1 MGRKEKIMS
10 ICPCGYWWA
19 DLDEDGRPITS
30 EYCHYKGPDEWAP
43 CAQTIDEYI
52 HEIDIEARE
61 AEEEYERWLEEQA
74 RLVEDEEHWTH
85 EFGQPYDY
93 QEF

>member
-1 MGRKEKIMS
+1 MS

-30 EYCHYKGPDEWAP
+30 EYCHYDGPEGWAP
-43 CAQTIDEYI
+43 CEYEEYYPDEAYA
-52 HEIDIEARE
+52 EARE
-61 AEEEYERWLEEQA
+61 AEEEYERWLEEQT
-74 RLVEDEEHWTH
+74 RLFEDEEHWTH

>member
-1 MGRKEKIMS
+1 MS

-30 EYCHYKGPDEWAP
+30 EYCHYDGPEGWALCEYEEYYPDEAY
-43 CAQTIDEYI
+43 A
-52 HEIDIEARE
+52 EARE
-61 AEEEYERWLEEQA
+61 AEEEYERWLEEQT
-74 RLVEDEEHWTH
+74 RLFEDEEHWTY